1 MRSGSVVGLRI
12 FTRGGVV
19 APGAPLMDIVPTDG
33 RLIIEARVQPTDI
46 DLVHVGLK
54 AHVRLL
60 AFDQRGTPPIEGI
73 VEQVSAD
80 TMKEER
86 TGAAYYTARI
96 SLESKPDGIGNF
108 TLQPG
113 MPAEVMIV
121 SGARTTLDYL
131 LEPITASLRR
141 GMAQD

>member
-1 MRSGSVVGLRI
+1 
-12 FTRGGVV
+12 
-19 APGAPLMDIVPTDG
+19 MDIVPTDG

-46 DLVHVGLK
+46 DLVHAGLK
-54 AHVRLL
+54 AQVRLV
-60 AFDQRGTPPIEGI
+60 AFNQRATQPIEGI
-73 VEQVSAD
+73 VERVSAD
-80 TMKEER
+80 ALQDER
-86 TGAAYYTARI
+86 TGAAFYIARI
-96 SLESKPDGIGNF
+96 SLESKPAGLENIA
-108 TLQPG
+108 LQPG